1 MKTMLSMPSTSSR
14 TVNVNSPIHAFGS
27 VSHSDER
34 SFSVLSWAS
43 SCAIL
48 SQVPL
53 APELVHAEI
62 FGNHI
67 SVFPAHS
74 ESNSPRHCIQFG
86 NEIAVASDAF
96 NGTLVTSLLLLYED
110 VFSLF
115 SSFNCHRVDRNY
127 VGAELVRH
135 GESLRWRTEHNAAIA
150 FSDHE

>member
-1 MKTMLSMPSTSSR
+1 MKTMLSMPSMSSR

-34 SFSVLSWAS
+34 SFSVLSCAS

-62 FGNHI
+62 FGNDT
-67 SVFPAHS
+67 SVFPAHY
-74 ESNSPRHCIQFG
+74 EPNSPRHCIQFG

-96 NGTLVTSLLLLYED
+96 NGTLLTSLLLRYEYALSFL
-110 VFSLF
+110 FSLRHGPGLLVD
-115 SSFNCHRVDRNY
+115 NC
-127 VGAELVRH
+127 VGAKPA
-135 GESLRWRTEHNAAIA
+135 EHDATVA